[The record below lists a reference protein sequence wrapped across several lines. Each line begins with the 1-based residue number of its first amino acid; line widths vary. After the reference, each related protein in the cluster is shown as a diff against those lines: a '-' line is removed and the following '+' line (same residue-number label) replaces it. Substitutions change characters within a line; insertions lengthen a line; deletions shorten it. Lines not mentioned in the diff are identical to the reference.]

1 MHDWLGVALFA
12 LGFGLVVI
20 GVIKRRRRLRMVHPP
35 GSIRPEFAGM
45 TRIVRPLLLT
55 ALGFFAVETSVHY
68 FMLGG
73 ARLFSP
79 LDFAGILFLLAAF
92 AVYVVLV
99 MTRPVQ
105 APAEDSLGATSAT

>member
-1 MHDWLGVALFA
+1 MHDWLGIALFA
-12 LGFGLVVI
+12 LGFGLVAT
-20 GVIKRRRRLRMVHPP
+20 GVIKRRRRLRVVHPP

-45 TRIVRPLLLT
+45 TTIVRPLLLT

-73 ARLFSP
+73 DKLFSP

-92 AVYVVLV
+92 GVYVLLVL
-99 MTRPVQ
+99 TRPVQ
-105 APAEDSLGATSAT
+105 APAEDSSSATSAV